1 VSTTIPRWTKR
12 GTFVLGVLLT
22 LDLAAGGVIDSNSV
36 PAIVDDPDAR
46 AFFYAQPRAVES
58 AFVLDEKQGVFR
70 TNALLQQDEPPLV
83 QPQEFAA
90 QRGQETVRIAFLGGS
105 TVQGLP
111 YPPEKTFPSLAAA
124 AIEAEVPGRKVDV
137 LNLGTGTANSHQL
150 GRIAGQLSSLKPDV
164 VVIEAGHN
172 DAGQVGFHKALLQ
185 ASINRRRPL
194 RRIAE
199 WSATYRLLR
208 GVRERRW
215 GPTSDR
221 ALFGPV
227 RDSSELGVEIPQGVP
242 SLSKSV
248 FLIGEPWTNDY
259 QAAAYA
265 AYVMEHRR
273 LLART
278 FERAIRTL
286 VHNARRDGAVVVLIK
301 PGANLRNIAPAL
313 SFHSAPEDV
322 SRRVGKH
329 FAALISLSRAKLRR
343 ARVAFVAAPLPVGDA
358 RAMAVCA
365 EVSPL
370 LDEAEGI
377 SSSWADLH
385 YMRGLCLLH
394 TEPDSA
400 APSFRLARDLS
411 PTHAPAH
418 RAPSSLLDALD
429 RIAAGARV
437 PLVDLPESLAKA
449 SPSGV
454 PGSDLFADAI
464 HLNEAGHA
472 VAAKALAAVLSTL
485 PAVRSISPTRAPDLS
500 PKKYLAARKAKK
512 TRPPPVVLRDAPLGI
527 PEMAPTSPDAIGD
540 PEEDRSGNLGEDEH
554 GGEEASLPPVV
565 LRDGPLGIP
574 EMAPIS
580 PDAIGDPEED
590 RSGNLGEDDVG
601 TPSPLEQDPQEQED
615 DGEMPPTDRTGN
627 LGEGDYGDPSRTNQ
641 GEGDEGPTP
650 GD

>member
-1 VSTTIPRWTKR
+1 
-12 GTFVLGVLLT
+12 
-22 LDLAAGGVIDSNSV
+22 
-36 PAIVDDPDAR
+36 
-46 AFFYAQPRAVES
+46 
-58 AFVLDEKQGVFR
+58 
-70 TNALLQQDEPPLV
+70 
-83 QPQEFAA
+83 
-90 QRGQETVRIAFLGGS
+90 VRIAFLGGS

-172 DAGQVGFHKALLQ
+172 DAGHLGFHKALLQ

-227 RDSSELGVEIPQGVP
+227 RDSSELGVEVPRGVP

-248 FLIGEPWTNDY
+248 FLIGEPWANDY

-278 FERAIRTL
+278 FERAVRTL
-286 VHNARRDGAVVVLIK
+286 VRNARRDGAVVVLIK

-313 SFHSAPEDV
+313 SFHSAPEDF

-358 RAMAVCA
+358 RAKAVCA

-512 TRPPPVVLRDAPLGI
+512 TRPPPVVFEAAQPTPN
-527 PEMAPTSPDAIGD
+527 PEDL
-540 PEEDRSGNLGEDEH
+540 RSGNVGEDDH

-565 LRDGPLGIP
+565 LRDAPLGIP

-590 RSGNLGEDDVG
+590 RSGNLGEDDHG
-601 TPSPLEQDPQEQED
+601 TPTPLKEEPQEQED
-615 DGEMPPTDRTGN
+615 DGEMPATDRTGN